1 MLSILRGNNAIAPEC
16 RRKDESDLGLFCG
29 QRGSQDRPPSVT
41 TPLSGHCHHPIFIRV
56 HCQFSLEQWR
66 KVKMDDLCVLKR
78 KIRII
83 IIMCYD
89 RNRGTI
95 PHLLVKNLDGS
106 TSVSIQV
113 GRCLRRSL
121 DLTFRSKSPFQVILG
136 TLALL

>member
-1 MLSILRGNNAIAPEC
+1 MHNKYDTICSMSHN
-16 RRKDESDLGLFCG
+16 
-29 QRGSQDRPPSVT
+29 Q
-41 TPLSGHCHHPIFIRV
+41 IF
-56 HCQFSLEQWR
+56 
-66 KVKMDDLCVLKR
+66 
-78 KIRII
+78 
-83 IIMCYD
+83 
-89 RNRGTI
+89 NGTI